1 MFNFLKKGTDKAAKA
16 VKNTARE
23 TTNGSQDNISDMLN
37 SLNDD
42 MMERNKRLAEQIAK
56 NQLGQ

>member
-1 MFNFLKKGTDKAAKA
+1 MFSFLKKGTGKAAEA

-23 TTNGSQDNISDMLN
+23 ATNGSQDNINDMLN